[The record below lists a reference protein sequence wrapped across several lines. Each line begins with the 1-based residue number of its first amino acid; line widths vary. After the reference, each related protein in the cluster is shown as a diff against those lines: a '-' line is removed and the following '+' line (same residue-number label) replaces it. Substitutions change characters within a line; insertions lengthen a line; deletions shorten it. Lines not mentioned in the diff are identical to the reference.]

1 MSHNPKTSHLSTTS
15 IAFDMSSNKKWR
27 EMSRGLTYTFAA
39 VLFVRRD
46 FSSAAPRQLSSEVM
60 LCEAILFHF
69 LKHFTR
75 NFQTHLYKINDD
87 CHSNLCYWF
96 PLAFFNI
103 RPHPPKKPNR
113 WRKTKKH
120 QRKTNEHVFVSR
132 IALSPHKCWMAENVW
147 LSYWN
152 HKALN
157 RFSCI
162 LDLFNLK
169 SHLHE

>member
-1 MSHNPKTSHLSTTS
+1 MNSIVSINKLSTFSFGIDMSHNPKTSHLSTMS

-75 NFQTHLYKINDD
+75 NFQTHLYNINDD

-120 QRKTNEHVFVSR
+120 QREKRMSMFLFQELLCHHINVEWLKTCGCLTGTTKR
-132 IALSPHKCWMAENVW
+132 
-147 LSYWN
+147 
-152 HKALN
+152 
-157 RFSCI
+157 
-162 LDLFNLK
+162 
-169 SHLHE
+169 

>member
-1 MSHNPKTSHLSTTS
+1 MC
-15 IAFDMSSNKKWR
+15 AR
-27 EMSRGLTYTFAA
+27 EWETL
-39 VLFVRRD
+39 
-46 FSSAAPRQLSSEVM
+46 AAPRQLSSEVM

-69 LKHFTR
+69 FKHFTR
-75 NFQTHLYKINDD
+75 NFQNKINDD

-103 RPHPPKKPNR
+103 QPHPPKTPEPNR
-113 WRKTKKH
+113 TVEE
-120 QRKTNEHVFVSR
+120 TNKDKRNKSTPNVNVHVFVLKSCSVT
-132 IALSPHKCWMAENVW
+132 ASDVKWWKTMW
-147 LSYWN
+147 LCYRN
-152 HKALN
+152 HNALN